1 MTVSVDD
8 AFSEL
13 DAVVAEL
20 VRTEEEKSPLR
31 GVDAIAVA
39 AIIALSHAGANMLTE
54 ASHAGSRD
62 VERLSREGRKY
73 LDRAR
78 ALMRDFV
85 VTREVQA

>member
-1 MTVSVDD
+1 MTVPVDD

-20 VRTEEEKSPLR
+20 VRREEERSPLR

-39 AIIALSHAGANMLTE
+39 AIIALSHAGATLMTE

-78 ALMRDFV
+78 ALMADFV
-85 VTREVQA
+85 ATREVEA